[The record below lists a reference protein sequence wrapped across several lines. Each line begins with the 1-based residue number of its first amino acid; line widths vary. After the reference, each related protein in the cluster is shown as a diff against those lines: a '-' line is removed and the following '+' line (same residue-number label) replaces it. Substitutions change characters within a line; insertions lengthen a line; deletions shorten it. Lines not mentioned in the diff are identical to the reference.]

1 MNHVAAATTPGK
13 SSVASNSTSDSGIDP
28 NNPVLP
34 DQSKTVYID
43 NDQFL
48 QALKKT
54 NPAAYN
60 KLPQS
65 TIQSM
70 QNDDLL
76 RQGGTYAKTTSDG
89 ITIYLNSAIVK
100 AAKILGT
107 AAIAGAA
114 ASALATAG
122 LSAGPAATI
131 STAILGIVALLP
143 NDHGVWFHFT
153 NYDSGSGAGN
163 LLLSSWGQ
171 Q

>member
-1 MNHVAAATTPGK
+1 MTKPKQLIAAVVALTSIAGFSFSQIEVNHVAAATTPGK

-70 QNDDLL
+70 QMM
-76 RQGGTYAKTTSDG
+76 
-89 ITIYLNSAIVK
+89 IYFDREGHTLKQRAMVLPSIS
-100 AAKILGT
+100 ILQ
-107 AAIAGAA
+107 
-114 ASALATAG
+114 L
-122 LSAGPAATI
+122 
-131 STAILGIVALLP
+131 
-143 NDHGVWFHFT
+143 
-153 NYDSGSGAGN
+153 
-163 LLLSSWGQ
+163 
-171 Q
+171 